1 MNAMRAAVL
10 PRPSAGN
17 SAENSAENTENQ
29 ENAAPLRPGLRL
41 AYSASAPAHPL
52 SVPTAPAQPAP
63 VLPVAV
69 LPVAVLPA
77 PVLPVAARPVPT
89 TAPETTPLRLTR
101 RGRVVVAVMA
111 ALLVAVVSLIAA
123 RAAQATGHSAPGS
136 GTQNLAQVVVHPGQS
151 LWSVAQSA
159 DPDAD
164 PRVVIQQIVQ
174 LNALSGDTVFAGQ
187 RLWVPRS

>member
-1 MNAMRAAVL
+1 
-10 PRPSAGN
+10 
-17 SAENSAENTENQ
+17 
-29 ENAAPLRPGLRL
+29 
-41 AYSASAPAHPL
+41 
-52 SVPTAPAQPAP
+52 VPTAPAQPAP

-69 LPVAVLPA
+69 LPVAVLPVA
-77 PVLPVAARPVPT
+77 VLPVAVLPAPARPVPT

-123 RAAQATGHSAPGS
+123 RAAQATGHAAPGS